1 MFVNSGHCYLAGRR
15 SLLLY
20 TVHPLSPISNCY
32 IYLSKGEEKNL
43 LANEMSLQILGGGQ
57 MCASHQSRYT
67 PSHLGERV
75 EFLSELCELRNSG
88 EGSLEFFKV
97 PL

>member
-1 MFVNSGHCYLAGRR
+1 M
-15 SLLLY
+15 
-20 TVHPLSPISNCY
+20 
-32 IYLSKGEEKNL
+32 